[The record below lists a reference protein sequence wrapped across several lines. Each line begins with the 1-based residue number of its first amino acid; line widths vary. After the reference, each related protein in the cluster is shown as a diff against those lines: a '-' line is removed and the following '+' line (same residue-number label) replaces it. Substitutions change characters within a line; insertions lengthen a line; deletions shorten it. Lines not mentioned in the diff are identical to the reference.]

1 MITWSWQSF
10 SIPKCAR
17 AVRSATCWQMAAG
30 SPVSSTTRCWSVRE
44 RRGGALMWILSCV
57 WLAGGAL
64 IGALGHLA
72 ALAPRVWWRSRRA
85 SWWGLLAVGALAA
98 LGSGWLGTLVF
109 GR

>member
-1 MITWSWQSF
+1 
-10 SIPKCAR
+10 
-17 AVRSATCWQMAAG
+17 
-30 SPVSSTTRCWSVRE
+30 
-44 RRGGALMWILSCV
+44 MWILSCV

-64 IGALGHLA
+64 VGALGHLA

-109 GR
+109 GRFFASSAAACGAVLAVALVPYGVRWLGRRTGASAQRARVSSS